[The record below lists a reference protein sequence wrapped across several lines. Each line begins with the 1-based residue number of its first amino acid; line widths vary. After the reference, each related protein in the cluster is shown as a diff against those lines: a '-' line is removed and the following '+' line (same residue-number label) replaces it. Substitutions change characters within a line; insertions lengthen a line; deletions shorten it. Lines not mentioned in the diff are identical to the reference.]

1 MLGVIRLY
9 KLNWFDKMKTQFNL
23 TSPSLEEFF
32 CFLLR
37 HQKNIPESKSIL
49 FLKRNI

>member
-1 MLGVIRLY
+1 MLRVIRLY

-32 CFLLR
+32 LLR
-37 HQKNIPESKSIL
+37 NQKNILESKVYS
-49 FLKRNI
+49 FS